1 MDRVVL
7 VLIDEIQIIDNMKHG
22 DQWTT
27 IINSSLRQTHSFPCK
42 YCLENNSM
50 LEVKLNI
57 DNWLD
62 PRIQEDMIIKF
73 KESQFNIGVG
83 TYWNELT
90 IYLTLKAKNNYK
102 TQVKML

>member
-1 MDRVVL
+1 
-7 VLIDEIQIIDNMKHG
+7 
-22 DQWTT
+22 
-27 IINSSLRQTHSFPCK
+27 
-42 YCLENNSM
+42 
-50 LEVKLNI
+50 
-57 DNWLD
+57 
-62 PRIQEDMIIKF
+62 MIIKF